1 MFKIIAMLRK
11 SGTKNLMHGEKNSM
25 IHHELKFI
33 EYNKKK
39 K

>member
-11 SGTKNLMHGEKNSM
+11 SGTKNLMHD
-25 IHHELKFI
+25 ELKFI